1 MYGNL
6 VSSRVKNKPFS
17 LSHQS
22 KVSGSICSIINIR
35 AYPTLAVWQCV
46 IICRTFSWIFPLN
59 WGFPAMCGRIAAKLS
74 TVVLIKVLLQG
85 NVGCIVDS
93 ELLPYRHSS
102 LPQYFEEPRYT
113 ARYILALF
121 YSSSP
126 RVLLS
131 GMIKN
136 LIEVSICNAFITTSK
151 LCYFQEK

>member
-1 MYGNL
+1 
-6 VSSRVKNKPFS
+6 
-17 LSHQS
+17 
-22 KVSGSICSIINIR
+22 
-35 AYPTLAVWQCV
+35 
-46 IICRTFSWIFPLN
+46 
-59 WGFPAMCGRIAAKLS
+59 MCGRIAANLS
-74 TVVLIKVLLQG
+74 TVLLIKVLLQG

-131 GMIKN
+131 GMIILN
-136 LIEVSICNAFITTSK
+136 FSVTAFTSSKIHRK
-151 LCYFQEK
+151 LLLKT